1 MTIQSSQPRVY
12 NTLTRKQE
20 SFKPIR
26 EGRVNLFVC
35 GPTVYDVSHIGHA
48 KTYVAYD
55 IIARYLRWKG
65 LSVFFV
71 MNITDIDDKII
82 NRAHE
87 SDEDPLRLA
96 DRYARLFYKDMKDI
110 RVDSINLFPKASD
123 HIPEIIGQIEG
134 LIEKGL
140 AYRVDSGDV
149 YFDVSKFPGYGKLS
163 RQRIEDL
170 GVHRIDPNPLKRNP
184 ADFVLWKS
192 QKPGEIAWDSPWGK
206 GRPGWH
212 IEDTAMTVTYFGPT
226 YDIHGG
232 GTDLIFP
239 HHEAEIAQAE
249 GLTGKE
255 PLAKYWLHTGLLN
268 IRGQEMHKTLKNI
281 VPIQE
286 AISKVGVDALRVF
299 YASTHYRSPVD
310 YTEEALV
317 QASSLARRFRRAY
330 DLLVLASARPPKIR
344 ENEELLRKDL
354 EDTRAEFFLAM
365 NDDFNTPGALTAY
378 IKIVGLAEK
387 LGENPGKV
395 GLDVRR
401 SLEELGSI
409 LGVLQ
414 VEAASKENSSELVN
428 LLLELRTEL
437 RLRGE
442 YQLSD
447 KIRDRLS
454 TIGIVLEDSLP
465 QKKSIGQHQ
474 VQRKKP

>member
-1 MTIQSSQPRVY
+1 MTVQSQLRVY

-55 IIARYLRWKG
+55 IVARYLRWKG
-65 LSVFFV
+65 FSVFFV

-110 RVDSINLFPKASD
+110 RVDSINLYPKASD

-149 YFDVSKFPGYGKLS
+149 YFDVTKFPGYGKLS

-170 GVHRIDPNPLKRNP
+170 VVHRVDPNPLKRNP

-212 IEDTAMTVTYFGPT
+212 IEDTAVTVTYFGPT

-310 YTEEALV
+310 YSEEALV

-437 RLRGE
+437 RIRGE

-454 TIGIVLEDSLP
+454 SIGIVVEDSLP